1 MKRLPLGIQTFSHII
16 RDDLLYIDKTGY
28 IEMLRNYRYV
38 FLSRPRRFGKSLL
51 VSTLFE
57 YFSGNTAL
65 FTGLNAGSSA
75 GRKFPIIRL
84 DFSAIS
90 KSGNDFESFLYSF
103 LNGIAVENE
112 IDLTDVAPENYFYFL
127 VQRLSNKYASQV
139 VILIDEY
146 DKPIIDHIENP
157 HIANRNR
164 VILRDF
170 FSVIKSLDEHIEFMF
185 LTGVSKFSKVSIFS
199 GLNQI
204 VDITLHKNF
213 VNICGITQEELES
226 NFDEHLLSLRDSV
239 GLERD
244 ELLAKVKDW
253 YNGYSWDGISKVYN
267 PFSVLNLFDSHL
279 FTNFWFSSGTPS
291 YLVKLITEKTSDI
304 RQIQNQPA
312 LSESFNADDLSNIN
326 LNGLLFQT
334 GYLTIK
340 SAVTNKGEVYYILD
354 FPNYEVKESLY
365 RSLFSFMSSNSAESV
380 AFNSMMLRNHLESGR
395 IEEFIELL
403 RSVFAQIPYQLHV
416 NEEKYYHS
424 LFIMI
429 MYLSG
434 IEIESEVSTNTG
446 RIDGVIETERVIYI
460 LEFKYNLPPEE
471 GLDQITRKKYTE
483 KVILKGKKIT
493 LVGISFTRQGI
504 SYAVKGLN

>member
-57 YFSGNTAL
+57 YFSGNSAL
-65 FTGLNAGSSA
+65 FNGLLAGSSV

-90 KSGNDFESFLYSF
+90 KSGKDFESFLYSF
-103 LNGIAVENE
+103 LNGIATENE
-112 IDLTDVAPENYFYFL
+112 IDLSDVAPENYFYFL
-127 VQRLSNKYASQV
+127 VQRLANKQSTPV

-146 DKPIIDHIENP
+146 DKPIVDHIENP
-157 HIANRNR
+157 VIANRNR
-164 VILRDF
+164 DILRDF

-213 VNICGITQEELES
+213 VNVCGITQEELEHYFGEQVNS
-226 NFDEHLLSLRDSV
+226 LSGSV
-239 GLERD
+239 GLSHD
-244 ELLAKVKDW
+244 ELLIKIREW
-253 YNGYSWDGISKVYN
+253 YNGYSWDGVSRVYN
-267 PFSVLNLFDSHL
+267 PFSILNLFDSHQ
-279 FTNFWFSSGTPS
+279 FTNFWFSTGTPS
-291 YLVKLITEKTSDI
+291 YLTKLITEKTNDI

-312 LSESFNADDLSNIN
+312 VSESFNADDLSNIN

-340 SAVTNKGEVYYILD
+340 AAIANKGEVYYILD

-365 RSLFSFMSSNSAESV
+365 RSLFSFMSNTTTDSV
-380 AFNSMMLRNHLESGR
+380 AFNSMVLQNHLRAGK
-395 IEEFIELL
+395 ITEFIDLL
-403 RSVFAQIPYQLHV
+403 RSVFAQIPYQLYV
-416 NEEKYYHS
+416 DEEKYYHS

-434 IEIESEVSTNTG
+434 IKIESEVTTNSG
-446 RIDGVIETERVIYI
+446 RIDGVIETEAAIYI
-460 LEFKYNLPPEE
+460 LEFKYKLPPEA
-471 GLDQITRKKYTE
+471 GLEQILRKKYYE
-483 KVILKGKKIT
+483 KYLTQEKKLILLG
-493 LVGISFTRQGI
+493 VSFSKQNIDYIEQRL
-504 SYAVKGLN
+504 K